1 MNTPL
6 KYVSNSKKGLKRERN
21 QDKILI
27 VDKDQYYLFFVF
39 DGVSSFSTSHIF
51 INQYTKKLKSK
62 LNDLN
67 PTGNNLGQFLF
78 ETHNQVLSDC
88 EAQGMS
94 TLSALFYN
102 KTLNK
107 AQYVNIGDSRIY
119 QFSNQ
124 FIERITDD
132 DSLSDRS
139 NILTKCLGLA
149 SLSIDDFMPTD
160 VVSEYNFLI
169 CTDGFYK
176 LMLNDLKA
184 YFQAYNFKNFRNIEK
199 KLSLLQRRKN
209 NDDSSYILIKNE
221 ISGRS

>member
-1 MNTPL
+1 MKTLL
-6 KYVSNSKKGLKRERN
+6 KYVSNSKKGLKRDRN

-39 DGVSSFSTSHIF
+39 DGVSSLSTSHIF
-51 INQYTKKLKSK
+51 ISQYTKKLKSK
-62 LNDLN
+62 LDDLS
-67 PTGNNLGQFLF
+67 PTGNNLGQVLF
-78 ETHNQVLSDC
+78 ETHSQVLSDGGNS
-88 EAQGMS
+88 GMS

-102 KTLNK
+102 KVLNK

-119 QFSNQ
+119 QFTNQ
-124 FIERITDD
+124 FIEKITDD
-132 DSLSDRS
+132 DSLSERS

-149 SLSIDDFMPTD
+149 DLSLDDFMPKD
-160 VVSEYNFLI
+160 IVSEYNYLI

-176 LMLNDLKA
+176 LMLDNLKV
-184 YFQAYNFKNFRNIEK
+184 YFEAYNFKNFRNIEK

-221 ISGRS
+221 ISSGS